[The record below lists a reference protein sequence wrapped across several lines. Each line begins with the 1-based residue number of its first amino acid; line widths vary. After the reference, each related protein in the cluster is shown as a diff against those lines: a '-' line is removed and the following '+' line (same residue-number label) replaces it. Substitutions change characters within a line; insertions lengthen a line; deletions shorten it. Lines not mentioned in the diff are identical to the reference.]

1 MKVKCILK
9 APRGYLTNGKIY
21 DVVSKEGDE
30 SKVFNGCR
38 ITDPMGFE
46 IMTDDGY
53 YSYCLLEDCSH
64 ADWEVVE

>member
-1 MKVKCILK
+1 MKVKCILS
-9 APRGYLTNGKIY
+9 ANRGYLTHGKIY

-30 SKVFNGCR
+30 SKVFSGRR

-46 IMTDDGY
+46 ILADNGSY
-53 YSYCLLEDCSH
+53 AYCLLEDCAH